1 MSWQRFF
8 QYDGNVEQISI
19 PTRGFNPRRR
29 SVVKGIFLTFSL
41 FIKVFEVLQF
51 VKKGYSHPE
60 SSQAFQ
66 FGRTAASRS
75 FRSIVQSRVV
85 LTQAQMAFVHTPP
98 CVLPL
103 CFTFPLALEHIR
115 TATSTPTLEHSSAQ
129 AYKTDPFTQHR
140 HTSSY
145 TQNHTPEL
153 ACHNTRVCAQ
163 FHAHPQLHSH
173 ILRKP

>member
-1 MSWQRFF
+1 M
-8 QYDGNVEQISI
+8 
-19 PTRGFNPRRR
+19 
-29 SVVKGIFLTFSL
+29 
-41 FIKVFEVLQF
+41 FEVLQF

-75 FRSIVQSRVV
+75 FRSVVQSRVV
-85 LTQAQMAFVHTPP
+85 LTQAQMAYVHTPP

-115 TATSTPTLEHSSAQ
+115 TATSTPALEHSSAQ
-129 AYKTDPFTQHR
+129 AYKTDPVTQHR

-145 TQNHTPEL
+145 TENHPPEF

-163 FHAHPQLHSH
+163 FHAHPRASRTTFTHLQETLGPRPWHLSRSFVLWLGGF
-173 ILRKP
+173 IREGLNFG